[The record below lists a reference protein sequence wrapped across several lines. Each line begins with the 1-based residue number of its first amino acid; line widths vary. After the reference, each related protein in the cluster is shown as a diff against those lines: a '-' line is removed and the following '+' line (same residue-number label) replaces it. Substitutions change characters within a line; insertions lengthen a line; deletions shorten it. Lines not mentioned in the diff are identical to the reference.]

1 MRSRT
6 TALGLSLLVFAT
18 WNPLLFQ
25 NIHAQTEP
33 VYSGKTIRIIAGS
46 AAGGG
51 VDFWSRL
58 IGRHMGKYLSGTPNF
73 IVQNMPGGGSI
84 AAANYLYNLA
94 KPDGLTIGLINPAL
108 YFDQLVGR
116 KEVQFDWARF
126 TWIGSTER
134 SEEILYIRADA
145 PYKSLDDIRKSAE
158 PPKCGAV
165 GTSAADYYFPKLL
178 EEALGLRLQM
188 VVGYTGTA
196 DINVAIERGEVVCRG
211 GTISTFF
218 GREPTR
224 TWTKTGFVRVLIQ
237 GGPRR
242 DSRLADAPTIYELM
256 DRFKTSDEARR
267 LVKVVLSAGEI
278 GRPVIGPPG
287 IPLERVKILRAAFI
301 KTVHDSEF
309 LAEAKKAGWDTI
321 PVSGEALEAIAKEVI
336 DQPPGVIDNL
346 KKLLGVSR

>member
-1 MRSRT
+1 MKNRT
-6 TALGLSLLVFAT
+6 TTIGLSLLFFAS
-18 WNPLLFQ
+18 WNLLFTLSIQ
-25 NIHAQTEP
+25 AQTEA
-33 VYSGKTIRIIAGS
+33 VYSGKTIRIVAGS

-58 IGRHMGKYLSGTPNF
+58 IGRHMGKHLSGPPSF

-84 AAANYLYNLA
+84 AAANYIYNLA
-94 KPDGLTIGLINPAL
+94 KPDGLTIGLVNPAL
-108 YFDQLVGR
+108 YFDQLAGR

-134 SEEILYIRADA
+134 SEEIFYVRADA
-145 PYKSLDDIRKSAE
+145 PYKSLDDIRKSSE

-196 DINVAIERGEVVCRG
+196 DINLAIERGEVLCRA

-224 TWTKTGFVRVLIQ
+224 TWSKTGFVRVLIQ
-237 GGPRR
+237 GGSRR

-256 DRFKTSDEARR
+256 DRFKTSDAARR

-278 GRPVIGPPG
+278 GRPVIGPPV
-287 IPLERVKILRAAFI
+287 IPADRVKMLREAFI
-301 KTVHDSEF
+301 KTVHDPEF
-309 LAEAKKAGWDTI
+309 LAEAKRAGWDTI
-321 PVSGEALEAIAKEVI
+321 PVSGEALEAIAKEI
-336 DQPPGVIDNL
+336 IEQPPGVIESL
-346 KKLLGVSR
+346 KKLLGV